1 MGRFINGVHQSW
13 TSELGPNER
22 FGVENDMSFNELAT
36 KLENKK
42 RQEKK
47 NNIKKT
53 VIVANLIK

>member
-36 KLENKK
+36 KLENRK
-42 RQEKK
+42 RHEKK
-47 NNIKKT
+47 ITLKK
-53 VIVANLIK
+53 KQ